1 MNKPRIAALAVAT
14 TLLVGVLPGATAS
27 AAPPLRL
34 HLVTGADHV
43 DLYRYGREKVMVDI
57 GAFLGA
63 SGATFEVQVRRDP
76 LGPDVHGVWAG
87 PSGDVPIPDEL
98 LHGWRGL
105 RRFFWIAVYRHGE
118 LVRQRAADF
127 CPNTWDLQRLDD
139 AGPTAPTFPDGCGG
153 FHPFTLGM
161 PWGIDQGW
169 AATTMGARGG
179 PMMRLDRGRYTVVL
193 QIRPVFRRLFDI
205 DPADAEV
212 EVTAHVRSSGGGC
225 IGCPHR
231 RATGVPTPFAAVP
244 TDTSPG
250 PATVPDLAALPA
262 YAVAV
267 EGTRRNDF
275 LSFAANVWNRGP
287 TPLLVEGFRQPGAD
301 LMDAYQYFSWNGN
314 VVGRAPVGAFEF
326 EQHADH
332 SHWHFQQFARYRLLD
347 PSLAQVVRSRKAS
360 FCLAPTDA
368 IDLLVPNAARRVDE
382 LGFSQCGGPS
392 AIWIRETLP
401 VGWGDTYYQGIFGQ
415 AFNITDVPNGSY
427 FIEVAANPQGVL
439 YDADAS
445 NDVALR
451 QVILGGSPGA
461 RTVTVPPWN
470 GIDA

>member
-1 MNKPRIAALAVAT
+1 MNTPRLAALAVAT
-14 TLLVGVLPGATAS
+14 MLLTTLLPGATAT
-27 AAPPLRL
+27 AAAPLRL
-34 HLVTGADHV
+34 HLVAGADHV
-43 DLYRYGREKVMVDI
+43 DLYRYGNEKVWVDI

-63 SGATFEVQVRRDP
+63 SGAPFEVQVRRDP
-76 LGPDVHGVWAG
+76 FGPDVHAVWVSPG
-87 PSGDVPIPDEL
+87 GDVPIPDEL

-105 RRFFWIAVYRHGE
+105 RRFFWIAVYRRGE

-127 CPNTWDLQRLDD
+127 CPNGWDVQRLDD
-139 AGPTAPTFPDGCGG
+139 TGPFQPTFPDSCGG

-161 PWGIDQGW
+161 PWGIDEGW
-169 AATTMGARGG
+169 AVTASDPRGG
-179 PMMRLDRGRYTVVL
+179 PMMQLDRGRYTVVL
-193 QIRPVFRRLFDI
+193 RIRPVFRRLFDI
-205 DPADAEV
+205 DPADAEIQV
-212 EVTAHVRSSGGGC
+212 IAHVRSSGGGC
-225 IGCPHR
+225 IECPFR
-231 RATGVPTPFAAVP
+231 RETSEPTPFAAVP

-250 PATVPDLAALPA
+250 PGTVPDLAALPA
-262 YAVAV
+262 YAVTV
-267 EGTRRNDF
+267 EATRRNDF

-287 TPLLVEGFRQPGAD
+287 APLLVEGFRQPGAE
-301 LMDAYQYFSWNGN
+301 LMDAFQYFSWNGN

-326 EQHADH
+326 EHHADH

-360 FCLAPTDA
+360 FCLAPTDP
-368 IDLLVPNAARRVDE
+368 IDLLVPNAARRTDE

-392 AIWIRETLP
+392 AVWIRETLP
-401 VGWGDTYYQGIFGQ
+401 VGWGDTYYQSLSGQ

-451 QVILGGSPGA
+451 EVILGGSPGA